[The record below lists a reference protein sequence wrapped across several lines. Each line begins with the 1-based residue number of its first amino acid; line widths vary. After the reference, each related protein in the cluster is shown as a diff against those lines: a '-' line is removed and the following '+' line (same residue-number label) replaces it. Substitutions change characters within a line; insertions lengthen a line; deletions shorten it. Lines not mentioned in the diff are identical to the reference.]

1 MRLRYTEQARE
12 HIGAIFGFVHE
23 RNPTAAT
30 QIIARIRLAAERL
43 VQFPRMG
50 HVGRVPGTHE
60 WVCARSALH
69 CRLPGDGPG
78 RGTDPRRVS
87 WCSGSR
93 TIGPRLA
100 ALADI
105 AKIAYRRLTTIG
117 LVGHAPSKLQG
128 AGGTGRPN
136 RMRATE
142 RRGWRDGRGL
152 CSRAS
157 WR

>member
-60 WVCARSALH
+60 WV
-69 CRLPGDGPG
+69 
-78 RGTDPRRVS
+78 V
-87 WCSGSR
+87 
-93 TIGPRLA
+93 
-100 ALADI
+100 
-105 AKIAYRRLTTIG
+105 
-117 LVGHAPSKLQG
+117 
-128 AGGTGRPN
+128 
-136 RMRATE
+136 
-142 RRGWRDGRGL
+142 RGL
-152 CSRAS
+152 PYIVVYQVMDPDEVLILGVYHGAQDRE
-157 WR
+157 R